1 MNKGNSM
8 MRHST
13 AYTIVTILTLT
24 LLAANTALAQEVRI
38 KDITHLDKVRDNQLT
53 GIGLVTG
60 LNGTGDGT
68 AATKQA
74 MVNLLRKENL
84 NVDPNEI
91 SSGNVALVLVT
102 ATLPPY
108 ARKGDEID
116 VTVTSIGDS
125 TSLFGGVLVQMPLKA
140 ATGDTYAVG
149 QGPVSIGGFSAS
161 GGAASMSK
169 NHSTVGTIPD
179 GAIVER
185 EVPVTLMDPRK
196 RLLTFKLKIPDFAT
210 ASRVAEAINK
220 LHKGSAIAK
229 DMKAVEV
236 KVPRDYSEDNLIS
249 FVAGVQAL
257 TLIPDMLSKVI
268 INERTGTIVAGSD
281 VRVSTVAITHGNLI
295 ITIAESPEVS
305 QPLPFSKGGETV
317 TVDRTDL
324 NVSEEAA
331 NFTVIP
337 SNSSVAD
344 LAMALNAIGATPRDL
359 VVIFQLIKKAG
370 ALHAELEIM

>member
-1 MNKGNSM
+1 
-8 MRHST
+8 MRYSK
-13 AYTIVTILTLT
+13 AYTIITVLIL
-24 LLAANTALAQEVRI
+24 ALIGSEIALGQQVRI
-38 KDITHLDKVRDNQLT
+38 KDITNLDKVRDNQLT
-53 GIGLVTG
+53 GLGLVTG
-60 LNGTGDGT
+60 LNGTGDGI

-74 MVNLLRKENL
+74 MVNLLRKQNL
-84 NVDPNEI
+84 NVDPGEI

-102 ATLPPY
+102 ATLPPF
-108 ARKGDEID
+108 AKTGDNLD

-125 TSLFGGVLVQMPLKA
+125 ASLFGGMLVQVPLTA
-140 ATGDTYAVG
+140 ATGDTYAVA
-149 QGPVSIGGFSAS
+149 QGPVSIGGFSAA

-185 EVPVTLMDPRK
+185 ELAVTLMDPRK
-196 RLLTFKLKIPDFAT
+196 RLLTFKLKNPDFAT

-236 KVPRDYSEDNLIS
+236 KVPRDYTDENLIS

-257 TLIPDMLSKVI
+257 TLTPDVLSKVI
-268 INERTGTIVAGSD
+268 INERTGTIVAGAD

-305 QPLPFSKGGETV
+305 QPQPFSRTGDTV

-344 LAMALNAIGATPRDL
+344 LALALNAIGATPRDL

-370 ALHAELEIM
+370 ALHAKLEIM